1 MQNKTDT
8 SNSMRGF
15 VAYIK
20 MLSHNDDAETDAD
33 DGDVAV
39 AVIGG
44 EEKNKRNA
52 HTRDMRYACISHRTN
67 REVRERNRKSS
78 VYNWQQ

>member
-44 EEKNKRNA
+44 EEKNK
-52 HTRDMRYACISHRTN
+52 
-67 REVRERNRKSS
+67 
-78 VYNWQQ
+78 

>member
-15 VAYIK
+15 VAYINI
-20 MLSHNDDAETDAD
+20 SHSDNADAD
-33 DGDVAV
+33 DGDV

-44 EEKNKRNA
+44 EEKNK
-52 HTRDMRYACISHRTN
+52 
-67 REVRERNRKSS
+67 
-78 VYNWQQ
+78 